1 MTDDKNLKSTLRAMG
16 VHAEFVTLDQDVR
29 GVLYSPV
36 HPNEKTRIAILVM
49 HSNVDYLTHDILGMA
64 QFGYTV
70 LCANVASQYLLLDR
84 RLRNVQAAMRF
95 LRGAPGVQ
103 RVVLW
108 GHSGG
113 ATLLSAYQLIAEN
126 GPAVCQGPEKLHP
139 CSGDLDDLLPADGL
153 MLIDANWGNAVM
165 MLLSLDPALTD
176 EDGAAALD
184 PSLDLFRPENG
195 FRPGGSSFPDAFIR
209 RFQRAQGQRSRRLI
223 ARAQQ
228 RLARLERGEAFYTDD
243 EPFIVPGAAQGF
255 LNNKLFAQDVRLVAH
270 TAAPH
275 PLLHADGSVT
285 HGVVPSLRRPAND
298 VSFTRSFYEGA
309 LITTLR
315 NFLAEFAVR
324 TAEDYGYDGSR
335 LYGVDWS
342 SLRLAREQRLG
353 HPRAHACDGHDRG
366 LGVHRL
372 GEHLRAQRQQRQVH
386 LLCRGRAAHLQ
397 DRQGLRGLPRPV
409 RRHARPHPRPLRR
422 LARRARPLPVTP
434 FSRKSRAFARVH
446 IPRPFRAC

>member
-1 MTDDKNLKSTLRAMG
+1 MG

-49 HSNVDYLTHDILGMA
+49 HSNVDYLTYDILGMA
-64 QFGYTV
+64 RFGYTV

-165 MLLSLDPALTD
+165 MLLSLDPAVTD

-209 RFQRAQGQRSRRLI
+209 RFQRAQGLRSRRLI

-243 EPFIVPGAAQGF
+243 EPFLVPGAAQGF
-255 LNNKLFAQDVRLVAH
+255 LNNKLFAQDVRLFAH
-270 TAAPH
+270 TASPH
-275 PLLHADGSVT
+275 PLLHADGSIT
-285 HGVVPSLRRPAND
+285 YGIVPSLRRPAND

-324 TAEDYGYDGSR
+324 TTEDYGYDGSR
-335 LYGVDWS
+335 LHGVDWAS
-342 SLRLAREQRLG
+342 TYASPVSNVPGIRVPTLVMGMTAGWEYIAAESLYERSASADKSICFVEGAQHTYQAARDCEAFPGQFGDTLALTL
-353 HPRAHACDGHDRG
+353 AHCDGW
-366 LGVHRL
+366 L
-372 GEHLRAQRQQRQVH
+372 AAP
-386 LLCRGRAAHLQ
+386 GRFL
-397 DRQGLRGLPRPV
+397 
-409 RRHARPHPRPLRR
+409 
-422 LARRARPLPVTP
+422 
-434 FSRKSRAFARVH
+434 
-446 IPRPFRAC
+446 

>member
-243 EPFIVPGAAQGF
+243 EPFVVAGAAQGF
-255 LNNKLFAQDVRLVAH
+255 LNNKLFAQDVRLFAH

-324 TAEDYGYDGSR
+324 TAEDYGYDDSR

-342 SLRLAREQRLG
+342 STYASPVSNVSGIRVPTLVMGMTAGLEYIASESIYERSASGDKSICFVEGAQHTYKTARDCEAFPGQFGDTLALTL
-353 HPRAHACDGHDRG
+353 AHCDAW
-366 LGVHRL
+366 L
-372 GEHLRAQRQQRQVH
+372 AAP
-386 LLCRGRAAHLQ
+386 GRFL
-397 DRQGLRGLPRPV
+397 
-409 RRHARPHPRPLRR
+409 
-422 LARRARPLPVTP
+422 
-434 FSRKSRAFARVH
+434 
-446 IPRPFRAC
+446 